1 MGDETNEANH
11 TVVRVLNQQQ
21 TVTAQFLA
29 FDPSVRG
36 GVQVAAAQVG
46 NETLI
51 ATAPFVRHDG
61 KNGDIRVFDTFGTLR
76 MEITLNP
83 ILEGPSWLA
92 GRTRRCLSCPEP

>member
-51 ATAPFVRHDG
+51 ATAPFVLLA
-61 KNGDIRVFDTFGTLR
+61 VLR
-76 MEITLNP
+76 QLPM
-83 ILEGPSWLA
+83 
-92 GRTRRCLSCPEP
+92 LSLVR